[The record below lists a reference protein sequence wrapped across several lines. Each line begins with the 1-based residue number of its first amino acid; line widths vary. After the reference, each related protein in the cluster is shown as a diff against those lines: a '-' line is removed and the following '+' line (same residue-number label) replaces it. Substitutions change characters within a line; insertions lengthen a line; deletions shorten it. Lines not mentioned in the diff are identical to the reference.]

1 MFQNLAD
8 SSCADRAPET
18 VGAARRRR
26 NRQLRAFLKH
36 ERMTVAKNLATIQHH
51 SYMKSAVVDVGV
63 QVGSPSAP
71 VIEFMSSAPVTGYL
85 APAPAVQRHTVKQR
99 IEHTPYVQILDAPVP
114 LKVEQLVDFFKDLDI
129 EVPAQVIEVPKIS
142 PDIIPQRSVDL
153 VPQMVE
159 QLVEVPT
166 ILTPTRIAL
175 RIAEQIV
182 DIPASARGVFGSS
195 QGSLPEQSSAQRT
208 ASQIAD
214 IPVPGLGGSSCL
226 LGSLPEQR
234 TTALHVAQER
244 ISERIELID
253 AAGDFPS
260 RRAGP
265 RVVRPRQGSA
275 AAGAEQ
281 LADIVSSRGPHGFLP
296 GQGSTASPGHDHVDE
311 HLPESA
317 EWVQSR
323 DPTGKTYFWHR
334 RTRVTQWKPPPGI
347 RVVWVGEKPEGGRAW
362 YWHKETRASTHD
374 LPPLPP
380 E

>member
-1 MFQNLAD
+1 M
-8 SSCADRAPET
+8 

-26 NRQLRAFLKH
+26 NRRLRAFLKH
-36 ERMTVAKNLATIQHH
+36 ERMTVAMNLATIQHH

-63 QVGSPSAP
+63 QVGSPLAP
-71 VIEFMSSAPVTGYL
+71 VIENLSSAPVFGYL
-85 APAPAVQRHTVKQR
+85 APAPAVQRHTVEQR
-99 IEHTPYVQILDAPVP
+99 IEHTPHVQILDAPVP
-114 LKVEQLVDFFKDLDI
+114 LKVEQLVDFFEDLDI

-142 PDIIPQRSVDL
+142 QDII
-153 VPQMVE
+153 PQMVE

-182 DIPASARGVFGSS
+182 DFPASARRVS
-195 QGSLPEQSSAQRT
+195 GSLQGFPPEQSSAQRT

-214 IPVPGLGGSSCL
+214 IPVPGRGVFGSPQ
-226 LGSLPEQR
+226 GSLPEQR

-244 ISERIELID
+244 ISERIEQID
-253 AAGDFPS
+253 AGGEFPS

-281 LADIVSSRGPHGFLP
+281 LADIVSSGGP
-296 GQGSTASPGHDHVDE
+296 QGSTASPGPDHVDE

-317 EWVQSR
+317 EWVQSC
-323 DPTGKTYFWHR
+323 DPTGKTCFWNR
-334 RTRVTQWKPPPGI
+334 RTRLTQWKPPGI
-347 RVVWVGEKPEGGRAW
+347 RVVWVGVKPEGRAAW
-362 YWHKETRASTHD
+362 YLHKETRASTYD